1 VAERVLFARKATG
14 LVREIGFVTAVLI
27 ALCNTIGLGWQKRVF
42 QAGGAAAVPSAQYFL
57 GLHPAIMGFVIIGV
71 VIMISVYA
79 YAVLASSMPR
89 SGGGYVF
96 MSRILS
102 PGFSFV
108 ATILEFLSIAI
119 SFGLIAVAVFE
130 ATLIFGGLAGV
141 DTSALATGW
150 FMVLFGVVVVALF
163 SIPAA
168 LGTRM
173 TGRLL
178 QVLFWI
184 PAAIL
189 VLVYLVFLM
198 ASPTSM
204 ETGVQMITQGHTA
217 VEYTEAAIAQG
228 LAAVPGGYWSAV
240 FATFGFVYWAYI
252 GYAAASFVAGEV
264 KEASRQLPRAML
276 TAGVIIVVIYVTI
289 SFFLARAGNMA
300 GRVGGW
306 SLLDAVAFLRFGGGS
321 FADAGLPS
329 IGAWM
334 PVFASISAFGQFG
347 AVGGRLFGWL
357 LLLFGV
363 CWVANDIPP
372 FILTSSRLIF
382 AMGFDRILPEK
393 LADVDERWHSPVNA
407 VIVTSIA
414 ALVGVVCEADLFSG
428 GAGRFNIP
436 ALVPIFSSAGAI
448 FSTDLWDILF
458 FAGMGLA
465 CALFPMRKKDV
476 FDRSLYAKNATL
488 VQVMGWLAFLLNLFV
503 AYILIF
509 HPTCYYFQGTLRSGN
524 MKAIL
529 TSGPMFTIYL
539 VIIAVLLYYWGRSRA
554 TRVGADLTTIYAE
567 IPPE

>member
-1 VAERVLFARKATG
+1 MAEKVLFARKATG
-14 LVREIGFVTAVLI
+14 LVREIGFTTAVLI

-57 GLHPAIMGFVIIGV
+57 GLHPIIMGFVLIGI
-71 VIMISVYA
+71 VILISVYA
-79 YAVLASSMPR
+79 YAVLAASMPR

-96 MSRILS
+96 MSRILN
-102 PGFSFV
+102 PGFAFV
-108 ATILEFLSIAI
+108 ATILEFLSIAV
-119 SFGLIAVAVFE
+119 SFGLIAVATFE
-130 ATLIFGGLAGV
+130 ATLIFGGMAGV

-150 FMVLFGVVVVALF
+150 FMTLFGVVVVALF

-168 LGTRM
+168 MGTRM
-173 TGRLL
+173 TGKLL
-178 QVLFWI
+178 QILFWI

-204 ETGVQMITQGHTA
+204 DKGVQMMTGHTA
-217 VEYTEAAIAQG
+217 VEYTKAAIAQG
-228 LAAVPGGYWSAV
+228 LTGAAGGYWGAV
-240 FATFGFVYWAYI
+240 LACFPFVYWAYI

-264 KEASRQLPRAML
+264 KEASRQLPKAMM
-276 TAGVIIVVIYVTI
+276 TAGVIIVIIYITI
-289 SFFLARAGNMA
+289 SFLLARAGNMV
-300 GRVGGW
+300 GREGGW

-321 FADAGLPS
+321 SATAGLPE

-334 PVFASISAFGQFG
+334 PVFAGLSAFGQFG
-347 AVGGRLFGWL
+347 EVGGRLFAWL

-407 VIVTSIA
+407 IIVTSIA
-414 ALVGVVCEADLFSG
+414 GLFGVICEADLFSG

-436 ALVPIFSSAGAI
+436 ALVPILSSGGAVTA
-448 FSTDLWDILF
+448 TDIWDILF

-476 FDRSLYAKNATL
+476 FDRSLYAKKATL
-488 VQVMGWLAFLLNLFV
+488 VQVMGWLAFLVNIWV
-503 AYILIF
+503 GYVLIF
-509 HPTCYYFQGTLRSGN
+509 DRNAYNFMGTLRSGN
-524 MKAIL
+524 LGKIL
-529 TSGPMFTIYL
+529 TSGPMFTVWM
-539 VIIAVLLYYWGRSRA
+539 VIAALLLYYWGRSRA
-554 TRVGADLTTIYAE
+554 KSVGADLTTIYAE